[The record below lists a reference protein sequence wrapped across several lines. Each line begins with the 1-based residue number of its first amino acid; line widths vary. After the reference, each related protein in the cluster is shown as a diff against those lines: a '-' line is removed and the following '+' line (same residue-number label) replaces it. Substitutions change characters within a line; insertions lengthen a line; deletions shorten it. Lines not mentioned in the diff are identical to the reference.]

1 MCGRLSQYSGI
12 HDFVAALSMPNAL
25 ANSVGELPLER
36 YNVAPSTQV
45 ALLHLQGDLLHADL
59 VRWGWRPHWAKDRAA
74 PINAR
79 VEKVA
84 HGPFFRAI
92 WPHRAITPIDNWFEW
107 VDEGGPKK
115 QPYLIRRRDGAPVLC
130 AAIGQLPDSDEGPGE
145 HDGFVI
151 ITADSAGGMVDI
163 HDRRPVVLTPDLA
176 REWLDPATPKE
187 RAEQMVLHQGEP
199 AEVFEWFKVDT
210 AVGNTLRRAIQRL
223 SSLGRIRT
231 TVLCAIS
238 SNHEQDIDAG
248 FRDRREVIRPRKTNP
263 TLVPA
268 LSIHFHSTNR
278 TNGRLGQS

>member
-36 YNVAPSTQV
+36 YNVAPTTQV

-92 WPHRAITPIDNWFEW
+92 WPHRAITPVDNWFEW

-187 RAEQMVLHQGEP
+187 RAEQMVLQQGET
-199 AEVFEWFKVDT
+199 AEAFEWFKVDRT
-210 AVGNTLRRAIQRL
+210 VGNVRNIGSELIQP
-223 SSLGRIRT
+223 
-231 TVLCAIS
+231 IS
-238 SNHEQDIDAG
+238 ID
-248 FRDRREVIRPRKTNP
+248 
-263 TLVPA
+263 
-268 LSIHFHSTNR
+268 
-278 TNGRLGQS
+278 